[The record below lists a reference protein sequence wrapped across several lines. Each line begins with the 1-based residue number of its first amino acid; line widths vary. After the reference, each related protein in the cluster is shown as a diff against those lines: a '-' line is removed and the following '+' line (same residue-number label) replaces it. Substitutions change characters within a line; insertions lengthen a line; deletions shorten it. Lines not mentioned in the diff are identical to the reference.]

1 MNRRNRSVYKAA
13 AVVAGNGIGSG
24 VMAIPYYVLHAGTVG
39 GMAAFAA
46 AYIVSVLMHFMIATM
61 VLRTMNTD
69 NGHTGKADIL
79 DIFNKYLFKGRAGMI
94 LRFAFFAL
102 LVVVLTANLSAYIS
116 GAAQIFTQL
125 LPVNGTVV
133 KVIFFVAAA
142 FVILAGLGAVCTT
155 EAVTVSVMAVILL
168 LMLSFSAFHI
178 NPGISIPA
186 FGSVKEW
193 AAAYSMIMFSFSAIF
208 AVPQVV
214 EYMTGGS
221 ERQEEPVGAEEQGKE
236 KRYTGK
242 KEKEEL
248 KGYKEQKQR
257 EELKQ
262 QKQQYED
269 SVNKI
274 RRSIWLG
281 LLINLVISV
290 IVAVCTMITS
300 KEVTDIAIVGWAEA
314 VGGTVRVLGSLFIVF
329 AMLTSFWSIGL
340 ASADIVAGQTHIKRK
355 LSFVIAT
362 VPALIMTLILS
373 NTFAEYLKL
382 VGGAVAVIIA
392 LMAVP
397 SYLLCMRNQAGEETA
412 YGREAGSGEE
422 SVRGR
427 EAGHGE
433 ETAHGRKA
441 GSGEESAHGREAG
454 HGEEMAHGVKA
465 GRGTETGPGV
475 KAVAAFVFIM
485 YVIMAAGS
493 FISV

>member
-1 MNRRNRSVYKAA
+1 MADFIMDKGNRSVYKAA

-24 VMAIPYYVLHAGTVG
+24 VMAIPYYVLHAGTFG

-61 VLRTMNTD
+61 VLRTMD
-69 NGHTGKADIL
+69 ADEERSGKADIL
-79 DIFNKYLFKGRAGMI
+79 DIFNRYLFKGRAGMI

-168 LMLSFSAFHI
+168 LMLVFSVLHI
-178 NPGISIPA
+178 KE
-186 FGSVKEW
+186 SVELPLYGGFKEW

-214 EYMTGGS
+214 EYMTGEAKLPGKH
-221 ERQEEPVGAEEQGKE
+221 EKDKEQSIE
-236 KRYTGK
+236 KGRTEK
-242 KEKEEL
+242 KEETGQTEEEE
-248 KGYKEQKQR
+248 KTGTGEQK
-257 EELKQ
+257 KQ
-262 QKQQYED
+262 
-269 SVNKI
+269 I

-281 LLINLVISV
+281 LLINLIISAT
-290 IVAVCTMITS
+290 VAVCTIVTS
-300 KEVTDIAIVGWAEA
+300 KEGTDIAIVGWADA
-314 VGGTVRVLGSLFIVF
+314 VGGTIRVLGSVFIVF

-340 ASADIVAGQTHIKRK
+340 ASADIVAGQTHIKRE

-397 SYLLCMRNQAGEETA
+397 SYLLCMRDQTAEERIEGYGE
-412 YGREAGSGEE
+412 
-422 SVRGR
+422 
-427 EAGHGE
+427 
-433 ETAHGRKA
+433 
-441 GSGEESAHGREAG
+441 
-454 HGEEMAHGVKA
+454 
-465 GRGTETGPGV
+465 

-485 YVIMAAGS
+485 YIIMAAGS

>member
-39 GMAAFAA
+39 GIAAFAV

-79 DIFNKYLFKGRAGMI
+79 DIFNKYLFKGRTGMI
-94 LRFAFFAL
+94 FRFAFFAL

-155 EAVTVSVMAVILL
+155 EAVTVSVMGVILL
-168 LMLSFSAFHI
+168 LMLCFSAFHI
-178 NPGISIPA
+178 KPGISIPA
-186 FGSVKEW
+186 FGSAKEW

-221 ERQEEPVGAEEQGKE
+221 ERQGEPVGAEEQGKE
-236 KRYTGK
+236 KRYTEK

-248 KGYKEQKQR
+248 KGYKEQKEQKQR

-262 QKQQYED
+262 HKQQYED

-281 LLINLVISV
+281 LLINLVISF
-290 IVAVCTMITS
+290 IVAACTVITS

-340 ASADIVAGQTHIKRK
+340 ASADIVAGQTHIKRE

-397 SYLLCMRNQAGEETA
+397 SYLLCMRDQT
-412 YGREAGSGEE
+412 
-422 SVRGR
+422 
-427 EAGHGE
+427 GE

-441 GSGEESAHGREAG
+441 GRREE
-454 HGEEMAHGVKA
+454 
-465 GRGTETGPGV
+465 
-475 KAVAAFVFIM
+475 AVAAFVFIM

>member
-1 MNRRNRSVYKAA
+1 MADFIMDKGNRSVYKAA

-24 VMAIPYYVLHAGTVG
+24 VMAIPYYVLHAGTFG
-39 GMAAFAA
+39 GMAAFLA

-61 VLRTMNTD
+61 VLRTMD
-69 NGHTGKADIL
+69 ADEEHSGKADIL
-79 DIFNKYLFKGRAGMI
+79 DIFNRYLFKGRAGMI

-125 LPVNGTVV
+125 LPVNGTAV

-168 LMLSFSAFHI
+168 LMLVFSVLHI
-178 NPGISIPA
+178 RESAELPLYGG
-186 FGSVKEW
+186 FKEW

-214 EYMTGGS
+214 EYMTGEAKLPGKH
-221 ERQEEPVGAEEQGKE
+221 ERDKENSITKYRPEREEEAGQAE
-236 KRYTGK
+236 K
-242 KEKEEL
+242 KEKT
-248 KGYKEQKQR
+248 GTGEQK
-257 EELKQ
+257 KQ
-262 QKQQYED
+262 
-269 SVNKI
+269 I

-281 LLINLVISV
+281 LLINLIISAT
-290 IVAVCTMITS
+290 VAVCTIVTS
-300 KEVTDIAIVGWAEA
+300 KEVTDIAIVGWAAA
-314 VGGTVRVLGSLFIVF
+314 VGGTVRVLGSVFIIF

-340 ASADIVAGQTHIKRK
+340 ASADIVAGQTHIKRE

-392 LMAVP
+392 LLAVP
-397 SYLLCMRNQAGEETA
+397 SYLLCMRDQTAEERIEGYGE
-412 YGREAGSGEE
+412 
-422 SVRGR
+422 
-427 EAGHGE
+427 
-433 ETAHGRKA
+433 
-441 GSGEESAHGREAG
+441 
-454 HGEEMAHGVKA
+454 
-465 GRGTETGPGV
+465 
-475 KAVAAFVFIM
+475 KAVAVFVFIM
-485 YVIMAAGS
+485 YIIMAAGS

>member
-1 MNRRNRSVYKAA
+1 MADFIMDKGNRSVYKAA

-24 VMAIPYYVLHAGTVG
+24 VMAIPYYVLHAGTFG

-46 AYIVSVLMHFMIATM
+46 AYIVSMLMHFMIATM
-61 VLRTMNTD
+61 VLRTMGAD
-69 NGHTGKADIL
+69 EEHSGKADIL
-79 DIFNKYLFKGRAGMI
+79 DIFNRYLFKGRAGMI

-125 LPVNGTVV
+125 LPVNGTAV

-155 EAVTVSVMAVILL
+155 EAVTVSVMVVILL
-168 LMLSFSAFHI
+168 LMLVFSVLHI
-178 NPGISIPA
+178 RESAELPLYGG
-186 FGSVKEW
+186 FKEW

-214 EYMTGGS
+214 EYMTGEAKLPGKH
-221 ERQEEPVGAEEQGKE
+221 ERDKENSITKYRPEREEEAGQAE
-236 KRYTGK
+236 K
-242 KEKEEL
+242 KEKT
-248 KGYKEQKQR
+248 GTGEQK
-257 EELKQ
+257 KQ
-262 QKQQYED
+262 
-269 SVNKI
+269 I

-281 LLINLVISV
+281 LLINLIISAT
-290 IVAVCTMITS
+290 VAVCTIVTS
-300 KEVTDIAIVGWAEA
+300 KEVTDIAIVGWADA
-314 VGGTVRVLGSLFIVF
+314 VGGTIRVLGSVFIVF

-340 ASADIVAGQTHIKRK
+340 ASADIVAGQTHIKRE

-397 SYLLCMRNQAGEETA
+397 SYLLCMRDQTAEERIEGYGE
-412 YGREAGSGEE
+412 
-422 SVRGR
+422 
-427 EAGHGE
+427 
-433 ETAHGRKA
+433 
-441 GSGEESAHGREAG
+441 
-454 HGEEMAHGVKA
+454 
-465 GRGTETGPGV
+465 
-475 KAVAAFVFIM
+475 KAVAVFVFIM
-485 YVIMAAGS
+485 YIIMAAGS